1 MQFTVSEKCL
11 ICSKKFDW
19 NEVII
24 IKAPEWACFHLDC
37 WGKFP
42 YDKVY
47 DWEVNCW
54 ICTEYKWKEV
64 WSKDN

>member
-24 IKAPEWACFHLDC
+24 IKAPEWACFCLKCIESFEDNNKYT
-37 WGKFP
+37 WN
-42 YDKVY
+42 
-47 DWEVNCW
+47 EAW
-54 ICTEYKWKEV
+54 ITTEYRWKEV
-64 WSKDN
+64 WTKES